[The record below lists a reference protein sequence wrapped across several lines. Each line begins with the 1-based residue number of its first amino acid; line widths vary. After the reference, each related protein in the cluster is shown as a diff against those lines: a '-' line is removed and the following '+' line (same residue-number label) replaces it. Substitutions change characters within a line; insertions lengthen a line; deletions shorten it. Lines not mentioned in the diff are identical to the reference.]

1 LECIPHLAYSPD
13 LAPIDYH
20 VFGPL
25 KEALGGKKFSTDNEI
40 KEAVH
45 RWLRSQSEEFFSRRI
60 QALVKRWH
68 TCIERC
74 GEYVE
79 K

>member
-1 LECIPHLAYSPD
+1 MD
-13 LAPIDYH
+13 D
-20 VFGPL
+20 
-25 KEALGGKKFSTDNEI
+25 EI

-45 RWLRSQSEEFFSRRI
+45 RWLHSQSEEFFSHGI

-68 TCIERC
+68 TCIEH
-74 GEYVE
+74 GGDYVE

>member
-1 LECIPHLAYSPD
+1 
-13 LAPIDYH
+13 

-25 KEALGGKKFSTDNEI
+25 KKALGGKKFSTDDEI
-40 KEAVH
+40 KEVVH
-45 RWLRSQSEEFFSRRI
+45 RWLRSQSEEFFSCGI

-68 TCIERC
+68 TYIKD
-74 GEYVE
+74 GGDYVE

>member
-1 LECIPHLAYSPD
+1 LECIPHPAYSLD
-13 LAPIDYH
+13 LTPSDYH

-25 KEALGGKKFSTDNEI
+25 KEALGGKKFSMDNEI

-45 RWLRSQSEEFFSRRI
+45 RWLRRGVFSCGI
-60 QALVKRWH
+60 QALVMRWH
-68 TCIERC
+68 TCIER
-74 GEYVE
+74 GGDYVE